1 MLLACVHLL
10 LLLLTAAVRAEY
22 FAVRFSTPI
31 TNALRRQLEQTLQYE
46 VRDYIGGQSLLL
58 WLDNSTVRLALPDV
72 QTVQPWA
79 RMMQLTGTAHTA
91 ANVAADAIGQLN
103 RTSALGAA
111 KFGSAARTQHS
122 ASLSPSSVSV
132 RVRGRGMSDQEIRNA
147 VRGALQDTADA
158 LQIRRT
164 QQNYVLITGVCP
176 TAVERVT
183 KAVLGLGMAKVTE
196 VRAPFV
202 ALNRWSAPR
211 VWSAAGGDRRT
222 GALPPLGLTGRG
234 QLLSMSDTGVET
246 GTCFFVDG
254 TNKTVPRTPTQA
266 VPSDTGHRKVRAYW
280 SAEGDFGD
288 AAPFG
293 GHGTH
298 VAGSAIGQPLAGDAR
313 LFAGAAPDARLVFAD
328 LHTAESGN
336 EDLYVPDPLDATVL
350 QWSYD
355 CGARVHSASWGAA
368 LGGRYTSD
376 EAAIDR
382 FAFAHRDFLPI
393 FAAGNSGP
401 VGASIVSP
409 AMAKN
414 ALTIGATMNGIEAV
428 QLAQTPLRPVDDYS
442 PDWLAD
448 FSSRGSPTLSFRK
461 PDLVAPGG
469 AYVWSAANTAP
480 ADGQCAPLAQ
490 TLLGLQGTSM
500 ATPHAAAAALLVR
513 QYFVDGLH
521 NGSAVDTRRPTASL
535 IRATL
540 VASAVPLRGTFPR
553 APFASTQQKI
563 DAQGH
568 GRIALDRAIGAPLT
582 VLVNEQTELG
592 VSRTAGSRRWCVQV
606 AGDYESLTVTMAY
619 ADYPS
624 FPVSSGAARLVND
637 VRLRVY
643 DGDTGAELSINEL
656 AVGVPE
662 QRSTIERAVAQ
673 NRRRL
678 VVDVLAQQLGFGD
691 EQTYSLVL
699 ALVGQQA
706 QLAVSA
712 ATTNQTECR
721 VCNGAFAPS
730 SQCPTTSSTAAPA
743 TTSTTAPVTTTST
756 AAPTTSTALRQTPRP
771 TTKPTLRPTPK
782 PTLRP
787 TPKPTVPPTPKPT
800 PNPTVRLTPKP
811 TPRQTPAPSNKLPA
825 VTEPKT
831 SVSATL
837 TPTAALVASALA
849 ILLYET

>member
-1 MLLACVHLL
+1 MLLAGVLALL
-10 LLLLTAAVRAEY
+10 FAAAVRAEY
-22 FAVRFSTPI
+22 FAVHFSTPI
-31 TNALRRQLEQTLQYE
+31 TDALRRRLEQTLQYE

-58 WLDNSTVRLALPDV
+58 WLDNSTVQLALPDV
-72 QTVQPWA
+72 QSVQPWA

-103 RTSALGAA
+103 RTAALGTA
-111 KFGSAARTQHS
+111 KFGSAATARTQHS
-122 ASLSPSSVSV
+122 ASSSPSSVSV
-132 RVRGRGMSDQEIRNA
+132 RVRGRGMRDEEIRNA
-147 VRGALQDTADA
+147 VRGALQSSADA

-164 QQNYVLITGVCP
+164 QKNYVLITGVCP

-211 VWSAAGGDRRT
+211 VWSAAGGDRRA

-246 GTCFFVDG
+246 GTCFFVDA
-254 TNKTVPRTPTQA
+254 NKTVPRTPTQA

-313 LFAGAAPDARLVFAD
+313 LFAGAAPDARLVFVD
-328 LHTAESGN
+328 LHTAESGG

-414 ALTIGATMNGIEAV
+414 ALTVGATMNGVDAV
-428 QLAQTPLRPVDDYS
+428 QLAQTPLRPADDYS

-448 FSSRGSPTLSFRK
+448 FSSRGSPTLSIRK

-480 ADGQCAPLAQ
+480 VDGQCAPLAQ

-521 NGSAVDTRRPTASL
+521 NGSAVDARRPTASL

-553 APFASTQQKI
+553 TPFASTQQKI

-568 GRIALDRAIGAPLT
+568 GRIALDRAIGTPLT
-582 VLVNEQTELG
+582 VLANEQTELG

-606 AGDYESLTVTMAY
+606 SGDYESLAVAMAY

-643 DGDTGAELSINEL
+643 DGDIGVELSINEL

-706 QLAVSA
+706 QLAVST
-712 ATTNQTECR
+712 ATTNKTECL
-721 VCNGAFAPS
+721 VCNGSFEPAGA
-730 SQCPTTSSTAAPA
+730 CPTTSSTAAPA
-743 TTSTTAPVTTTST
+743 MTSTTT
-756 AAPTTSTALRQTPRP
+756 PTTNATLPQQTTPSPTLRQTPRP
-771 TTKPTLRPTPK
+771 TPKPTLRPTPK

-787 TPKPTVPPTPKPT
+787 TPKPTVRPTPKPA
-800 PNPTVRLTPKP
+800 PKPTVRPTPKP

-849 ILLYET
+849 ILLRET

>member
-1 MLLACVHLL
+1 MLLACVLL
-10 LLLLTAAVRAEY
+10 QLFAAGARAEY
-22 FAVRFSTPI
+22 FAVHFSTPI
-31 TNALRRQLEQTLQYE
+31 TDALRRRLEQTLQYE

-72 QTVQPWA
+72 QSVQPWA

-91 ANVAADAIGQLN
+91 ANVAADAIRQLN
-103 RTSALGAA
+103 RTATLGTA
-111 KFGSAARTQHS
+111 KFGSTAAAVAARAQHS
-122 ASLSPSSVSV
+122 TSPSPSSVSV
-132 RVRGRGMSDQEIRNA
+132 RVRGRGMSDEEIANA
-147 VRGALQDTADA
+147 VRGALQGTADA

-164 QQNYVLITGVCP
+164 RQNYVLITGVCA

-183 KAVLGLGMAKVTE
+183 KAVLGLGMAKVAE

-234 QLLSMSDTGVET
+234 QLMSMSDTGVET
-246 GTCFFVDG
+246 GTCFFFDS
-254 TNKTVPRTPTQA
+254 TNKTVPRTATQT
-266 VPSDTGHRKVRAYW
+266 VPNDTRHRKVRAYW

-298 VAGSAIGQPLAGDAR
+298 VVGSAIGQPSTGDAR
-313 LFAGAAPDARLVFAD
+313 LFAGAAPDARLVFVD
-328 LHTAESGN
+328 LHTAESGG

-382 FAFAHRDFLPI
+382 FAYTHRDFLPI

-414 ALTIGATMNGIEAV
+414 ALTIGATMNGVEAV
-428 QLAQTPLRPVDDYS
+428 QLAQTPLRPADDYS

-480 ADGQCAPLAQ
+480 VDGQCAPLAQ

-500 ATPHAAAAALLVR
+500 ATPHVAAAALLVR

-568 GRIALDRAIGAPLT
+568 GRIALDRAIGTPLT
-582 VLVNEQTELG
+582 VLANEQTELG

-606 AGDYESLTVTMAY
+606 AGDYESLVVAMAY

-662 QRSTIERAVAQ
+662 QRSTIERAVTQ

-712 ATTNQTECR
+712 STTNKTECL
-721 VCNGAFAPS
+721 VCDGAFVPAV
-730 SQCPTTSSTAAPA
+730 QCPTTSTTSTPA
-743 TTSTTAPVTTTST
+743 TTSTAKSTTST
-756 AAPTTSTALRQTPRP
+756 TQTSATSPTLRQTATSPQTPRP
-771 TTKPTLRPTPK
+771 TPTP
-782 PTLRP
+782 TRP
-787 TPKPTVPPTPKPT
+787 TPKPTVRPMPKPTPKPT
-800 PNPTVRLTPKP
+800 LRLTPKP
-811 TPRQTPAPSNKLPA
+811 TPRQTPAPINKLPV
-825 VTEPKT
+825 VT
-831 SVSATL
+831 SSISAAL
-837 TPTAALVASALA
+837 SPTAALFAIALA
-849 ILLYET
+849 ILLCET